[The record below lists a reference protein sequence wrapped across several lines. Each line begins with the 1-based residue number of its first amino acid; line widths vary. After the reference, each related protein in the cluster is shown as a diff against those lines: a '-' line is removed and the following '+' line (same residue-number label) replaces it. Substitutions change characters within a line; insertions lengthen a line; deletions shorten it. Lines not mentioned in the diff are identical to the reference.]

1 MLVLC
6 QLLHV
11 LLVLLGVQDATMPV
25 PYFMLFFIPENL
37 QMKYSRNWTKHKES
51 HYFTGRLQKPEGE
64 VLEAHRGPTPT
75 PGAAKALPAPM
86 FCP

>member
-11 LLVLLGVQDATMPV
+11 LLVLLGV
-25 PYFMLFFIPENL
+25 FMDFLLFLIPEKL
-37 QMKYSRNWTKHKES
+37 QRKYSRNWTKLKES

-75 PGAAKALPAPM
+75 LGMAKALPAPG
-86 FCP
+86 